1 MFVSIMLCVRT
12 QGPYC
17 VDGKPV
23 KSIVLFVKESL
34 IGTDVHR
41 DLKLVL
47 ERNFKLVDAG
57 DADPDTIAISVGGD
71 GTFLLAARVV
81 PSTMPILGINMGRRG
96 AVTDALP
103 DDIPVL
109 VERLR
114 SGSFCIEKRVKL
126 EVAGDGRSASVVNEV
141 YIARRYEGQTPTYK
155 VVLGGDELYS
165 RRMDGLIVSTP
176 TGSTGYNLSAGG
188 PVLYELMRSA
198 IITPVLPLTRVP
210 PVVVPL
216 NEKDRIT
223 IMSTHPMLVL
233 LDGQLKIDV
242 EGPGSSVVIGPSK
255 DPLNVV
261 RINRMSFQHLR
272 KTLR

>member
-1 MFVSIMLCVRT
+1 MLCVRT
-12 QGPYC
+12 RSSYC

-34 IGTDVHR
+34 MGTEIHR

-47 ERNFKLVDAG
+47 EKNFKLVDAN
-57 DADPDTIAISVGGD
+57 DADADTIAVSVGGD
-71 GTFLLAARVV
+71 GTFLSAARVV

-103 DDIPVL
+103 EDIPVV

-114 SGSFCIEKRVKL
+114 SGSFCIEERMKL
-126 EVAGDGRSASVVNEV
+126 EVVGNGYVASVVNEV
-141 YIARRYEGQTPTYK
+141 YAARRYEGQTPTYK
-155 VVLGGDELYS
+155 VMLGEDELYS

-188 PVLYELMRSA
+188 PVLYELMRSV
-198 IITPVLPLTRVP
+198 IITPVLPLTHVP

-216 NEKDRIT
+216 DDGDKIT
-223 IMSTHPMLVL
+223 VMSTHPMLVL
-233 LDGQLKIDV
+233 LDGQLKIEIGGV
-242 EGPGSSVVIGPSK
+242 GPSVVIGPSR

-261 RINRMSFQHLR
+261 RINDASFQHLR
-272 KTLR
+272 KTLQ